1 MSSRHSE
8 ITNAQL
14 KTNTMSILSDRIN
27 NLSTS
32 QTLAMAAL
40 ARELKAQG
48 KDIIS
53 LSLGEPDF
61 NTPDF
66 IKEAAKKAID
76 ENYSTYSPVD
86 GYMELKEAICRKF
99 KRDNNLDYKPANI
112 VVSTGAKQS
121 LYNIAQVMLNDGDE
135 VILPAPYW
143 VSYFEIIKLSGGIP
157 VEVPTSVETDFKITP
172 EQLEKAITS
181 KTKMMWFSSPCNP
194 SGSVYNRDELTA
206 IGKILEKHPNIY
218 IVSDEIYE
226 HINFSGTFCSIG
238 SIPGLFER
246 TITVNGVAK
255 AFAMTGWRI
264 GYIGAPEFIAKACT
278 KMQGQVTSGANSIA
292 QRATITAVDA
302 DPKVLNEMVAAFKNR
317 RDLVV
322 GLTATIPGLKLNV
335 PEGAFYIFPDV
346 SSFFGKTLR
355 GKLINNADDF
365 SMYLLSEANVAT
377 VTGDAFGNPSCIRIS
392 YATSEE
398 LLTEAFNRIKEALS

>member
-1 MSSRHSE
+1 MENH
-8 ITNAQL
+8 
-14 KTNTMSILSDRIN
+14 LSDRIN

-99 KRDNNLDYKPANI
+99 KRDNNLDYKPANV

-121 LYNIAQVMLNDGDE
+121 LYNVAQVMLNDGDE

-143 VSYFEIIKLSGGIP
+143 VSYSEIVKMSGGIP
-157 VEVPTSVETDFKITP
+157 VEVPTSIENDFKITP
-172 EQLEKAITS
+172 EQLEAAITP
-181 KTKMMWFSSPCNP
+181 KTKMIWYSSPCNP
-194 SGSVYNRDELTA
+194 SGSVYSREEFTA
-206 IGKILEKHPNIY
+206 IAEVLKKYPNIY
-218 IVSDEIYE
+218 IVADEIYE
-226 HINFSGTFCSIG
+226 HINFSGTFCSIA
-238 SIPGLFER
+238 SIPGMFER

-302 DPKVLNEMVAAFKNR
+302 DPSVLNEMVAAFKSR

-322 GLTATIPGLKLNV
+322 GLIKEIPGLKINV
-335 PEGAFYIFPDV
+335 PEGAFYVYPDV

-355 GKLINNADDF
+355 GTLINNADDF

-377 VTGDAFGNPSCIRIS
+377 VTGDAFGNPNCIRFS

-398 LLTEAFNRIKEALS
+398 LLTEAMKRIKEVLA

>member
-1 MSSRHSE
+1 MNH
-8 ITNAQL
+8 
-14 KTNTMSILSDRIN
+14 LSDRIN
-27 NLSTS
+27 SLSTS

-86 GYMELKEAICRKF
+86 GYVELKEAICRKF

-143 VSYFEIIKLSGGIP
+143 VSYFEIVKMSGGVP
-157 VEVPTSVETDFKITP
+157 VEVPTSVESDFKITP
-172 EQLEKAITS
+172 EQLEAAITP
-181 KTKMMWFSSPCNP
+181 KTKMIWYSSPCNP
-194 SGSVYNRDELTA
+194 SGSVYSREELTA
-206 IGKILEKHPNIY
+206 LAKVLEKYPNIF
-218 IVSDEIYE
+218 VVADEIYE
-226 HINFSGTFCSIG
+226 HINFSGTFCSVA
-238 SIPGLFER
+238 SIPGMFDR

-302 DPKVLNEMVAAFKNR
+302 DPSVLNEMVAAFKSR
-317 RDLVV
+317 RNLVV
-322 GLTATIPGLKLNV
+322 GLINAIPGLKLNV
-335 PEGAFYIFPDV
+335 PEGAFYVFPDV
-346 SSFFGKTLR
+346 SSYFGKTLR
-355 GKLINNADDF
+355 GTEIKNADDF
-365 SMYLLSEANVAT
+365 SMYLLAEANVAT
-377 VTGDAFGNPSCIRIS
+377 VTGDAFGNPNCIRFS

-398 LLTEAFNRIKEALS
+398 LLTEALRRIKEALA